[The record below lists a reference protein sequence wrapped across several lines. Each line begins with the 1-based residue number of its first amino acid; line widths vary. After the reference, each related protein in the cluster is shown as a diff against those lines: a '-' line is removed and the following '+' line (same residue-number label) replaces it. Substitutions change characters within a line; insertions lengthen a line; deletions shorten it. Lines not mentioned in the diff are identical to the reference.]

1 MLCRLLDYVAE
12 AINAALQQ
20 QLARLRP
27 SDRLAAAPLLDLSTM
42 PFVGVLEAPPAPRQA
57 EGEVA
62 GLPELLRAYGAER
75 AWARVC
81 AALRGAL
88 HEAPPL
94 EGLEPLAL
102 PLPGGEAEVRRTL
115 LELRSLRHSTYYT
128 PALTTPLY
136 LLRHSTCCRVEARTC
151 CTTLLTTR
159 LYPTCKARLALLDAP
174 GGLLPLLC
182 AAELQLAA
190 SPPPGA
196 ESLLHASVA
205 KLASSSAQGGEG
217 GSGALL
223 SPSGNGQAFVLRHY
237 HAPLKYECALLLV
250 GVRRSIEPS
259 EAALLCLQ
267 ASSLPQM
274 RTLLAGRG
282 TRGAARAR
290 RGGGGSSSLLA
301 TQLSAMRELLAR
313 CEASAPLTTLCC
325 HPSPAP
331 GGPSFDRE
339 AMSAQLRAFSL
350 APLARALATGLPEQ
364 LSTAAFLGRFRCL
377 APINEARLQQTFL
390 LDAAASPEELRHGS
404 AALLGALPLRSD
416 DVALGHSSVLMRAA
430 TLRHLDR
437 LRAARLAVAATRVAA
452 AARGWR
458 VRATLRRLGAAQAS
472 DAAVRT
478 ALLRP
483 SALNRGG
490 RTALEVSPPTR
501 PRPPAAPVSLP
512 YGGLPYC
519 GHTSNSSSPR
529 DGARSEGSPRHALA
543 PSPQPGGAGSPL
555 YGSSPVGGSPVS
567 GSPRQPLRAGPPVF
581 PPEIGFSLSAADG
594 GGASGVGG
602 VGGAGGGEPSEYG
615 QDVAMKAVELG
626 MDLTADRAF
635 LHLAAEA
642 LAAPMPE
649 GWQPRTDALGQLYY
663 VDVASGASSRAH
675 PATEHYQRTFYA
687 LKLQQVVL
695 LTIAILTIAIL
706 LLTSYQ
712 SPGTTYR
719 SPLTTHDAGGVSPAD
734 ALTRR
739 LDTPGRCD
747 GRTARGG
754 GAPC

>member
-1 MLCRLLDYVAE
+1 M
-12 AINAALQQ
+12 
-20 QLARLRP
+20 
-27 SDRLAAAPLLDLSTM
+27 
-42 PFVGVLEAPPAPRQA
+42 
-57 EGEVA
+57 
-62 GLPELLRAYGAER
+62 
-75 AWARVC
+75 
-81 AALRGAL
+81 
-88 HEAPPL
+88 
-94 EGLEPLAL
+94 
-102 PLPGGEAEVRRTL
+102 
-115 LELRSLRHSTYYT
+115 
-128 PALTTPLY
+128 
-136 LLRHSTCCRVEARTC
+136 
-151 CTTLLTTR
+151 
-159 LYPTCKARLALLDAP
+159 
-174 GGLLPLLC
+174 LC

-205 KLASSSAQGGEG
+205 KLASSTAQGGEG

-223 SPSGNGQAFVLRHY
+223 SPCGNGQAFVLRHY

-250 GVRRSIEPS
+250 GVRRSIEPC

-301 TQLSAMRELLAR
+301 TQLSSMRELLAR

-377 APINEARLQQTFL
+377 APINEARLHQTFL

-483 SALNRGG
+483 TALNRGG

-519 GHTSNSSSPR
+519 GNTSNSSSPR
-529 DGARSEGSPRHALA
+529 DSARSEGSPRHALPGA
-543 PSPQPGGAGSPL
+543 SPQPGAGSPL
-555 YGSSPVGGSPVS
+555 YGSSPVGGSPVN
-567 GSPRQPLRAGPPVF
+567 GSPRQPLRAGPAVF
-581 PPEIGFSLSAADG
+581 PPEIGFSLSAAEG
-594 GGASGVGG
+594 GGAGG
-602 VGGAGGGEPSEYG
+602 VGGAGGGEPSAYG

-663 VDVASGASSRAH
+663 VHLASGASSRAH

-687 LKLQQVVL
+687 LKLQQVGYRQL
-695 LTIAILTIAIL
+695 MLYILTATL
-706 LLTSYQ
+706 LLT
-712 SPGTTYR
+712 TYL
-719 SPLTTHDAGGVSPAD
+719 PLTTYHSPLRWA
-734 ALTRR
+734 
-739 LDTPGRCD
+739 
-747 GRTARGG
+747 TAS
-754 GAPC
+754 

>member
-1 MLCRLLDYVAE
+1 
-12 AINAALQQ
+12 
-20 QLARLRP
+20 
-27 SDRLAAAPLLDLSTM
+27 
-42 PFVGVLEAPPAPRQA
+42 
-57 EGEVA
+57 
-62 GLPELLRAYGAER
+62 
-75 AWARVC
+75 
-81 AALRGAL
+81 
-88 HEAPPL
+88 
-94 EGLEPLAL
+94 
-102 PLPGGEAEVRRTL
+102 
-115 LELRSLRHSTYYT
+115 
-128 PALTTPLY
+128 
-136 LLRHSTCCRVEARTC
+136 
-151 CTTLLTTR
+151 
-159 LYPTCKARLALLDAP
+159 LLDAP

-182 AAELQLAA
+182 AAELQLAS

-205 KLASSSAQGGEG
+205 KLASSSSAQGGEG

-250 GVRRSIEPS
+250 GVRRSIEPC

-282 TRGAARAR
+282 TRGAPRAR

-377 APINEARLQQTFL
+377 APINEARLHQTFL

-437 LRAARLAVAATRVAA
+437 MRAARLAVAATRVAA

-483 SALNRGG
+483 SALNKGG

-519 GHTSNSSSPR
+519 GNTSSSSSPR
-529 DGARSEGSPRHALA
+529 DNARGEGSPRHALA
-543 PSPQPGGAGSPL
+543 PSPQPGGAASPL
-555 YGSSPVGGSPVS
+555 YGSSPVGGSPVN

-581 PPEIGFSLSAADG
+581 PPEIGFSLSAAE
-594 GGASGVGG
+594 
-602 VGGAGGGEPSEYG
+602 GGAGGAGGAEGGEPSEYG

-663 VDVASGASSRAH
+663 VHVASGASSRAH

-687 LKLQQVVL
+687 LKLQQVGL
-695 LTIAILTIAIL
+695 LTKAILTTYQL

-712 SPGTTYR
+712 SLHTTHH
-719 SPLTTHDAGGVSPAD
+719 SPLTTHHSP
-734 ALTRR
+734 LTTHHSPLTTHHPPPTTHHSPLTIHHSPPRWVTASLCSHASTQRIWSTPWPRCPRWRR
-739 LDTPGRCD
+739 AVLSASSSSM
-747 GRTARGG
+747 TAIGT
-754 GAPC
+754 APSHLLSSRR

>member
-1 MLCRLLDYVAE
+1 M
-12 AINAALQQ
+12 
-20 QLARLRP
+20 
-27 SDRLAAAPLLDLSTM
+27 
-42 PFVGVLEAPPAPRQA
+42 
-57 EGEVA
+57 
-62 GLPELLRAYGAER
+62 
-75 AWARVC
+75 
-81 AALRGAL
+81 
-88 HEAPPL
+88 
-94 EGLEPLAL
+94 
-102 PLPGGEAEVRRTL
+102 
-115 LELRSLRHSTYYT
+115 
-128 PALTTPLY
+128 
-136 LLRHSTCCRVEARTC
+136 
-151 CTTLLTTR
+151 
-159 LYPTCKARLALLDAP
+159 
-174 GGLLPLLC
+174 LC

-205 KLASSSAQGGEG
+205 KLASSTAQGGEG

-223 SPSGNGQAFVLRHY
+223 SPCGNGQAFVLRHY

-250 GVRRSIEPS
+250 GVRRSIEPC

-301 TQLSAMRELLAR
+301 TQLSSMRELLAR

-377 APINEARLQQTFL
+377 APINEARLHQTFL

-483 SALNRGG
+483 TALNRGG

-519 GHTSNSSSPR
+519 GNTSNSSSPR
-529 DGARSEGSPRHALA
+529 DSARSEGSPRHAPPGA
-543 PSPQPGGAGSPL
+543 SPQPGAGSPL
-555 YGSSPVGGSPVS
+555 YGSSPVGGSPVN
-567 GSPRQPLRAGPPVF
+567 GSPRQPLRAGPAVF
-581 PPEIGFSLSAADG
+581 PPEIGFSLSAAE
-594 GGASGVGG
+594 GAGA
-602 VGGAGGGEPSEYG
+602 GGAGGGEPSAYG

-663 VDVASGASSRAH
+663 VHLASGASSRAH

-687 LKLQQVVL
+687 LKLQQVGYRQL
-695 LTIAILTIAIL
+695 MLYILTATL
-706 LLTSYQ
+706 LLT
-712 SPGTTYR
+712 TYL
-719 SPLTTHDAGGVSPAD
+719 PLTTYHSPLRWA
-734 ALTRR
+734 
-739 LDTPGRCD
+739 
-747 GRTARGG
+747 TAS
-754 GAPC
+754 